1 MTDFILGLRRQLSKR
16 LFKAGRQKNRIVTE
30 AGPATR
36 RIDNCSFGNSF
47 ERAEQFA
54 TTRQRDHA
62 PESRRSF
69 SLRLSRKLPQQ
80 FFDIV
85 LVACHFP
92 AVTRGINSRRTVQ
105 RVDLQSR
112 IVRHD
117 KILSIL
123 RYAGRFQDRVLRKT
137 AAGLFDFSN
146 IRGIAEIG
154 YLKTFSQDLGKLA
167 RLVRVARRE

>member
-1 MTDFILGLRRQLSKR
+1 MTDLILSLRRQLGKR
-16 LFKAGRQKNRIVTE
+16 LVKTGWQKDRIVTE

-36 RIDNCSFGNSF
+36 RIDNCSLGNSF

-69 SLRLSRKLPQQ
+69 CLRLPRKLPQQ

-85 LVACHFP
+85 LVAFRL
-92 AVTRGINSRRTVQ
+92 AGVTRGINPRRTVQ
-105 RVDLQSR
+105 RVDLQSG

-117 KILSIL
+117 KAQSIL
-123 RYAGRFQDRVLRKT
+123 RYADRFQDCILRKRLT
-137 AAGLFDFSN
+137 GLFDSRDDSRARK
-146 IRGIAEIG
+146 ITHVKAVS
-154 YLKTFSQDLGKLA
+154 KDLGKLA
-167 RLVRVARRE
+167 RLMRVTRG